1 MRLREYF
8 HDTER
13 SDDGLEDDDMMYKK
27 ESSWTPGA
35 GRDKWLDAYITAVKD
50 EVIFRLRKKIKLNMS
65 RDKEQA
71 MQQLL
76 NDDNCHSSS

>member
-8 HDTER
+8 HDRER

-50 EVIFRLRKKIKLNMS
+50 DVISGL
-65 RDKEQA
+65 
-71 MQQLL
+71 
-76 NDDNCHSSS
+76 

>member
-27 ESSWTPGA
+27 QNSWTPGG
-35 GRDKWLDAYITAVKD
+35 GRDKFLDAYITAVKD
-50 EVIFRLRKKIKLNMS
+50 DVISGLR
-65 RDKEQA
+65 
-71 MQQLL
+71 
-76 NDDNCHSSS
+76 